1 MSRSRLGL
9 AVAALLTLLVQPAA
23 GQQAATHRDS
33 AGSQIRAV
41 LRAYYLNYQ
50 SQNWDALSAYVLS
63 PKLLERRGLPGER
76 QMADRDRSR
85 GRAASR
91 SAAPPRRCPS
101 SASPM
106 IEDAAITVKGD
117 WAEVSV
123 PRCSGAFAGV
133 DEFRMLDF
141 EHRWRFIYTDMFEPL
156 ASPATAAR

>member
-9 AVAALLTLLVQPAA
+9 TIAALLTLLVRPVTAQQPA
-23 GQQAATHRDS
+23 TRSDS
-33 AGSQIRAV
+33 ARPQIRAV

-50 SQNWDALSAYVLS
+50 NQNWDALSAYVLS

-76 QMADRDRSR
+76 QMADRDRTR
-85 GRAASR
+85 GRAAASA
-91 SAAPPRRCPS
+91 AAPPRECPS

-106 IEDAAITVKGD
+106 IDHAAIHVEGD

-133 DEFRMLDF
+133 DEFRMLEF
-141 EHRWRFIYTDMFEPL
+141 EHRWRFIYTDMFEPPS
-156 ASPATAAR
+156 APATAAR